1 MFLPLNFWKK
11 FAKLKRFIKHLRNL
25 IHMWRNKSFDY
36 FKNKPVVIVLSLGS
50 QGSSDEVAR
59 QAFLKNFHVHIFSPE
74 FPVLEA
80 SFSHSWT
87 KVDTLKDFDK
97 ALSIA
102 RNLKPVAILVELKNI
117 LLPMQCYLADALE
130 LRSIGEL
137 AAKTS
142 NSKIALRQSLDIEQ
156 IKSVPWIKLEDF
168 KSQSDF
174 TFPGVIKPDLGTSS
188 KGVRFVNCKEDI
200 FNNKINKLSDIVN
213 DISVGENFLLE
224 GYVKGKQFDFEG
236 VAVDGS
242 YKLLCIVQEHYE
254 SLPPYFL
261 PSCFYF
267 NPPISENDYNLMW
280 SNTKSALKAL
290 GVRNG
295 AWHLEQRK
303 DVNGTP
309 RIIDYANRMGYNR
322 LISQAAGVSFSGT
335 YVDIMTNTDKEVETL
350 KPKPIL
356 KILALDKETIER
368 MKIFVSD
375 YPQYVLSKS
384 FRSFEFSYHEY
395 FGFVVLTFDNLDL
408 QSQLLNKYKLVP
420 KGMVI

>member
-1 MFLPLNFWKK
+1 
-11 FAKLKRFIKHLRNL
+11 
-25 IHMWRNKSFDY
+25 
-36 FKNKPVVIVLSLGS
+36 
-50 QGSSDEVAR
+50 
-59 QAFLKNFHVHIFSPE
+59 
-74 FPVLEA
+74 
-80 SFSHSWT
+80 
-87 KVDTLKDFDK
+87 
-97 ALSIA
+97 
-102 RNLKPVAILVELKNI
+102 
-117 LLPMQCYLADALE
+117 
-130 LRSIGEL
+130 
-137 AAKTS
+137 
-142 NSKIALRQSLDIEQ
+142 
-156 IKSVPWIKLEDF
+156 
-168 KSQSDF
+168 
-174 TFPGVIKPDLGTSS
+174 
-188 KGVRFVNCKEDI
+188 
-200 FNNKINKLSDIVN
+200 
-213 DISVGENFLLE
+213 
-224 GYVKGKQFDFEG
+224 
-236 VAVDGS
+236 
-242 YKLLCIVQEHYE
+242 
-254 SLPPYFL
+254 
-261 PSCFYF
+261 
-267 NPPISENDYNLMW
+267 MW

-303 DVNGTP
+303 DVNGIP

-322 LISQAAGVSFSGT
+322 LISQASGVSFSGT